1 MRLPA
6 LALALA
12 TFSPL
17 TAQSLTATLAAAK
30 DNTIYSVDP
39 ATGSNGAGDRFF
51 CGTDLGLTIRRG
63 LIAFD
68 VAAAIPAG
76 ATIVSARL
84 ELSMAQTR
92 STNRAV
98 TLHRLNSNWGEAGS
112 IAGSGQG
119 GGGIAQPGDA
129 TWDFAFWPNTPWQN
143 PGGDFNASA
152 SASTVLSAFGR
163 FSWSSAQLV
172 ADVQSMLDA
181 PAANFGW
188 LLRTDENVITTS
200 RALHSR
206 ESVSTA
212 DRPALVIGYLPPAAR
227 VTSVGSGCNGGGP
240 SPLLLGASGLPRV
253 PNASFALNLSG
264 GPTGAVMAINLY
276 ALQQVPPLPLGG
288 GCFLYGDFTTFVLGI
303 TTGGT
308 LPFGIPA
315 NLAFMGYE
323 LTAQGVA
330 LDFFNLT
337 FATSNGLVLRL
348 GT

>member
-1 MRLPA
+1 
-6 LALALA
+6 
-12 TFSPL
+12 
-17 TAQSLTATLAAAK
+17 
-30 DNTIYSVDP
+30 
-39 ATGSNGAGDRFF
+39 
-51 CGTDLGLTIRRG
+51 
-63 LIAFD
+63 
-68 VAAAIPAG
+68 
-76 ATIVSARL
+76 
-84 ELSMAQTR
+84 MAQTR

-98 TLHRLNSNWGEAGS
+98 TVHRLSSNWGEAGW

-129 TWDFAFWPNTPWQN
+129 TWDFAFWPNTSWQN
-143 PGGDFNASA
+143 AGGDFKRDREREHGDERVRA
-152 SASTVLSAFGR
+152 L
-163 FSWSSAQLV
+163 LV
-172 ADVQSMLDA
+172 ELDPTRRRRA
-181 PAANFGW
+181 VDARHAGANFGW

-206 ESVSTA
+206 ESASAT

-253 PNASFALNLSG
+253 PNPSFALNLSG

-276 ALQQVPPLPLGG
+276 TLQQVPPLPLGG

-303 TTGGT
+303 TTGQT

-323 LTAQGVA
+323 LTAPHS
-330 LDFFNLT
+330 
-337 FATSNGLVLRL
+337 TSS
-348 GT
+348 T